1 MDEPK
6 ARKRIVRKS
15 HLGVML
21 ASLAAGSAGTVTL
34 LESWQKVLVD
44 LGLKKDESSV
54 LADQSAKG
62 DLVRQ
67 MIRLVSQRDFW
78 IVRYSGDV
86 ADGFPKEDQ
95 DEAWKRYNDSV
106 VVWNE
111 NYMISSLLTE
121 KYFGV
126 EIKKKLDDI
135 NWMLHRLN
143 TCLNKIHYRQQYLGT
158 DPVCHFDGFDGGTT
172 EQNIAALNKTVKQMD
187 DAIAAFV
194 ASLLKQA

>member
-44 LGLKKDESSV
+44 LGLKKDGSSV

-135 NWMLHRLN
+135 NWM
-143 TCLNKIHYRQQYLGT
+143 
-158 DPVCHFDGFDGGTT
+158 
-172 EQNIAALNKTVKQMD
+172 
-187 DAIAAFV
+187 
-194 ASLLKQA
+194 